1 MPGVLYSL
9 TLFNQWQ
16 EGFFIGLFE
25 SHEYAQQTAERYL
38 SAVPGFRDYPCT
50 YEITEKS
57 VVGSVAPSGK
67 IYVVWGWN
75 ENQEGYDT
83 DIWCSDCY
91 TDREE
96 AEKVLAD
103 TKQCLNRQ
111 EWSLDGYPINQCHWM
126 DGFVRMFY

>member
-1 MPGVLYSL
+1 MKV
-9 TLFNQWQ
+9 
-16 EGFFIGLFE
+16 
-25 SHEYAQQTAERYL
+25 
-38 SAVPGFRDYPCT
+38 
-50 YEITEKS
+50 
-57 VVGSVAPSGK
+57 
-67 IYVVWGWN
+67 YVVWGWN

-111 EWSLDGYPINQCHWM
+111 EWSLDGYPINQCHWT
-126 DGFVRMFY
+126 DGFVRMFYQNRRKTGLEKY